1 MYRFIFTVVISP
13 LLVTWAMADERA
25 IFDRLDTNADGQLT
39 SDEISQRHT
48 RLYRRLLRLGDA
60 NEDGQISKDE
70 FVAETTKVVADA
82 PRSGGG
88 GFAPAGRPQFNFQQ
102 FFQRLDR
109 NGDRKLSKDEAPQR
123 MRENFDRLDRN
134 SDGFIDGAELRR
146 IAEAIRRRADMNRR
160 PSRD

>member
-1 MYRFIFTVVISP
+1 MNRACAIFLSVTVVSS
-13 LLVTWAMADERA
+13 AAFCDEKD

-39 SDEISQRHT
+39 NDEVTQQHM

-60 NEDGQISKDE
+60 DEDGRISKAE
-70 FVAETTKVVADA
+70 FVAETTKVTEET
-82 PRSGGG
+82 PRASGGG
-88 GFAPAGRPQFNFQQ
+88 FSPAVRPQFNFQQ

-109 NGDRKLSKDEAPQR
+109 NGDRKLSKEEAPQR

-146 IAEAIRRRADMNRR
+146 IAQAIRQRAGANRK
-160 PSRD
+160 PPRD